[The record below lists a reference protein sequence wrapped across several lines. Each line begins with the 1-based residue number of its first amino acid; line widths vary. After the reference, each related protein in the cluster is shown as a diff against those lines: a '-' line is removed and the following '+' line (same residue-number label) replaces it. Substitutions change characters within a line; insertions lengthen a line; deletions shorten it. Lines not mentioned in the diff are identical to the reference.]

1 MSPNVLYITL
11 PPLEFWITNMFKQV
25 IFKYPITTVEASC
38 SPLFFPLIL
47 YASTMIFRP
56 VSSHQPKA
64 DMSPSSSERC
74 PTLRVISS
82 IMIIFLLLTLC
93 RAHD

>member
-1 MSPNVLYITL
+1 
-11 PPLEFWITNMFKQV
+11 MFKQV
-25 IFKYPITTVEASC
+25 IFKYPITTAEASC

-47 YASTMIFRP
+47 YASIMIFRP

-74 PTLRVISS
+74 HFKGNFVHWIQRVPKCGRFWKELQNMVEI
-82 IMIIFLLLTLC
+82 
-93 RAHD
+93 